1 MSTIRRPLMRA
12 ADYEDAKRVARAG
25 TAAERTALA
34 RCAEMA
40 PELLFYLAADR
51 ESEVRV
57 AVAANDQTPPQADR
71 MLADDADERVRVALA
86 RKIAALAPQL
96 DPNSR
101 CRLERLTVETLG
113 RLVQDTAVQVRA
125 AIADV
130 VKDMPDAPRELVLAL
145 AHDTEVPVA
154 GPVLEFSPLLST
166 EDLLALVHAPP
177 GAETVGA
184 IARRPHLNETVS
196 DAIAATANSPAI
208 TALLRNRSA
217 QIRETTLDA
226 LIARASEHLEWHE
239 PLVRRPHLS
248 ARATRALAAI
258 VAEHL
263 VHALATRPDLDPA
276 TAEFLRRQVVK
287 QVAWS
292 APSVP
297 AHRSDLPLP
306 VDAFA
311 AAGELKARGR
321 LTEAHLLAAADRG
334 EVRMV
339 AAMLARAAE
348 VALSVVERAANL
360 RSAKGLV
367 ALCWKAGFS
376 MRVAASV
383 QGLLGRLPPGAIL
396 TAPGGAWPLTEE
408 EMRWHLAFLARD
420 GIAAQRPAAPA
431 AMQAAPG

>member
-12 ADYEDAKRVARAG
+12 ADYEDAKRIARSG
-25 TAAERTALA
+25 TPAERAALA
-34 RCAEMA
+34 QRDDMA

-51 ESEVRV
+51 ESDVRV
-57 AVAANDQTPPQADR
+57 AVAANDRTPPQADR
-71 MLADDADERVRVALA
+71 LLADDGNERVRAALA

-96 DPNSR
+96 DPNSQD
-101 CRLERLTVETLG
+101 RLQQLTAETLA
-113 RLVQDTAVQVRA
+113 RLVRDTAVQVRA

-130 VKDMPDAPRELVLAL
+130 VKDMPDAPRDLILAL
-145 AHDTEVPVA
+145 AHDTEIPVA
-154 GPVLEFSPLLST
+154 GPVLELSPLLST

-196 DAIAATANSPAI
+196 DAIAKTANSAAI
-208 TALLRNRSA
+208 TALLRNKSA

-226 LIARASEHLEWHE
+226 LIARASDHVEWHE

-248 ARATRALAAI
+248 ARAARALAAI
-258 VAEHL
+258 VAQHL
-263 VHALATRPDLDPA
+263 VHALSTRPDLDPG

-292 APSVP
+292 GPTVP
-297 AHRSDLPLP
+297 AHRSDLPQP
-306 VDAFA
+306 ADAFA
-311 AAGELKARGR
+311 AAGELKARGN
-321 LTEAHLLAAADRG
+321 LTEAHLLTAADRG

-348 VALSVVERAANL
+348 VALSVVERAATL

-376 MRVAASV
+376 MRAAVSV
-383 QGLLGRLPPGAIL
+383 QALLGRLPPNAIL
-396 TAPGGAWPLTEE
+396 TAARGAWPLTEE

-420 GIAAQRPAAPA
+420 AAATQRAVAPA
-431 AMQAAPG
+431 VAQPVPG

>member
-1 MSTIRRPLMRA
+1 MSTIRRPLMRS
-12 ADYEDAKRVARAG
+12 ADYEDAKRVARSG
-25 TAAERTALA
+25 TTAERAALA
-34 RCAEMA
+34 QRGDMA

-51 ESEVRV
+51 ESDVRV

-71 MLADDADERVRVALA
+71 LLADDADERVRVALA

-96 DPNSR
+96 DPNSQD
-101 CRLERLTVETLG
+101 RLQRLTAETLA
-113 RLVQDTAVQVRA
+113 RLVQDAAVQVRA

-130 VKDMPDAPRELVLAL
+130 VKDMPDAPRDLIIAL
-145 AHDTEVPVA
+145 AHDTEIPVA
-154 GPVLEFSPLLST
+154 GPVLELSPLLST

-177 GAETVGA
+177 GAETIGA

-196 DAIAATANSPAI
+196 DAIAQTANSPAI
-208 TALLRNRSA
+208 TALLRNKSA

-226 LIARASEHLEWHE
+226 LIARASDHVEWHE

-248 ARATRALAAI
+248 ARAARALAAI

-263 VHALATRPDLDPA
+263 VHALSTRPDLDPG

-287 QVAWS
+287 QVAWGS
-292 APSVP
+292 PSVA

-306 VDAFA
+306 ADAFA
-311 AAGELKARGR
+311 AAGELKTRGR
-321 LTEAHLLAAADRG
+321 LTEAQLLSAADRG

-339 AAMLARAAE
+339 AAMLARAAD

-376 MRVAASV
+376 MRAAASV
-383 QGLLGRLPPGAIL
+383 QALLGRLPPNAIL
-396 TAPGGAWPLTEE
+396 TAPPGTWPLTEE
-408 EMRWHLAFLARD
+408 EMRWHLGFLARD
-420 GIAAQRPAAPA
+420 GLAAQRALAPA
-431 AMQAAPG
+431 AAQPAAG

>member
-12 ADYEDAKRVARAG
+12 PDYEDAKRIARAG
-25 TAAERTALA
+25 NATERAALA
-34 RCAEMA
+34 QRPDMA
-40 PELLFYLAADR
+40 PELLFYLAADH

-71 MLADDADERVRVALA
+71 LLADDADERVRVALA
-86 RKIAALAPQL
+86 RKIATLAPQL
-96 DPNSR
+96 DPSSR
-101 CRLERLTVETLG
+101 DRLQRLTAETLS

-130 VKDMPDAPRELVLAL
+130 VKDMPDAPRELILAL
-145 AHDTEVPVA
+145 AHDTEIPVA
-154 GPVLEFSPLLST
+154 GPVLELSPLLCT

-177 GAETVGA
+177 GAETIGA

-217 QIRETTLDA
+217 QIRENTLDA
-226 LIARASEHLEWHE
+226 LIARASDNVEWHE

-248 ARATRALAAI
+248 SRAARALSAI

-263 VHALATRPDLDPA
+263 VHALSTRPDLDPG

-287 QVAWS
+287 QVAWGT
-292 APSVP
+292 PSVP
-297 AHRSDLPLP
+297 THRSDLPLP
-306 VDAFA
+306 TDAFA

-321 LTEAHLLAAADRG
+321 LTEAHVLAAADRG

-339 AAMLARAAE
+339 AAMLARAAD

-367 ALCWKAGFS
+367 AICWKAGFS

-383 QGLLGRLPPGAIL
+383 QALLGRLPPTAIL
-396 TAPGGAWPLTEE
+396 TAGPGAWPLSDE
-408 EMRWHLAFLARD
+408 EMRWHLGFLARE
-420 GIAAQRPAAPA
+420 GIAGQRPSAQAATQPA
-431 AMQAAPG
+431 AS